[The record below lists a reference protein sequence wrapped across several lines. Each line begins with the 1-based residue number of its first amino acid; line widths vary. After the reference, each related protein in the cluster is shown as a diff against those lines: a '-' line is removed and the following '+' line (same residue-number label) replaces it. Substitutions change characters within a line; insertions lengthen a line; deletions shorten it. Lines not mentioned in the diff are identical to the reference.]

1 MKLLVRRSLAYL
13 AWSPLLLTVAGC
25 ASQAE
30 GERCDY
36 KNGHLDCESGLLCKQ
51 LYVSGAYHY
60 ICCPPSQATVAACN
74 ASSVPP
80 TDAGRTNDAA
90 TRVDGGADA
99 SMPDVTSDPVNER
112 TDDRSTV
119 DTRVDSRVDVSPD
132 LSADMSTPDIQS
144 DSASHDAPDAPDDT
158 PSTGDRID
166 VEDDTAIDVPSIDVV
181 PDIAPDIADEAS
193 SDAPFDNMTP
203 IDATDAADAPVDG
216 PG

>member
-90 TRVDGGADA
+90 TRADGGADA
-99 SMPDVTSDPVNER
+99 SMPDATSDPVNEPAV
-112 TDDRSTV
+112 DRSTV
-119 DTRVDSRVDVSPD
+119 ETRVDTRLDLSPD
-132 LSADMSTPDIQS
+132 LSADMSAPDIQS
-144 DSASHDAPDAPDDT
+144 DDASRDAPDDT
-158 PSTGDRID
+158 PPTDDAID
-166 VEDDTAIDVPSIDVV
+166 GADDTAIDVPSIDVV
-181 PDIAPDIADEAS
+181 PDIAPDILGEAS

-203 IDATDAADAPVDG
+203 IDAADAPDAPADG